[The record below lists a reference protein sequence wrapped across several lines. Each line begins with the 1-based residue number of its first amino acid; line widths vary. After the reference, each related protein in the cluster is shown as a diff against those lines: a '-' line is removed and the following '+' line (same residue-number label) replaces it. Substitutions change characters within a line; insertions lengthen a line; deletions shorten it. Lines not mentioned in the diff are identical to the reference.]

1 MFETGL
7 KSVNFSKGAS
17 SLKRNSLKMSYDEHC
32 TYENMASYAKG
43 IKKWRKNWEKYND
56 NSKFPCEDPNN
67 QNKSSNMKCCGY
79 MGNLIT
85 ENLEYVLLVMNYG
98 IPGWVDY
105 HSRQG
110 QIVFMKIETFP
121 ESSRKILKL
130 FRIRKKNPKTDSNR
144 LSSF

>member
-1 MFETGL
+1 
-7 KSVNFSKGAS
+7 
-17 SLKRNSLKMSYDEHC
+17 MSYDEHC

-43 IKKWRKNWEKYND
+43 IKKWRKNWEKHND

-105 HSRQG
+105 HSRLVWVFSYYKLLT
-110 QIVFMKIETFP
+110 QIYQNKLVF
-121 ESSRKILKL
+121 
-130 FRIRKKNPKTDSNR
+130 
-144 LSSF
+144 

>member
-1 MFETGL
+1 MFETVL

-105 HSRQG
+105 HSRLVWVFSYCKLLI
-110 QIVFMKIETFP
+110 QIYQNKLVF
-121 ESSRKILKL
+121 
-130 FRIRKKNPKTDSNR
+130 
-144 LSSF
+144 